1 MAPRL
6 GITHFR
12 LPDIVPGEEWPFS
25 CPTHSLAA
33 KANTESLRWLKSF
46 GQHSERALLNFS
58 RYRIDVLVSW
68 SYRHSGPDHYQL
80 CSDLMYLYW
89 LIDDI
94 TDKQTTEAALREAD
108 HMKIALA
115 DPFAPPP
122 QNEAVLGKAV
132 RSFWGTVLTKL
143 NPPPQSKARFIKN
156 FTSYINSLPEEAEDR
171 QTGRLRNIEEHFH
184 LRRRTGGL
192 LPSFDFIY
200 MPFELPD
207 AIADHPHI
215 NRMTLAVGDL
225 VITANDIYSWNVE
238 QAGGQMTVAHNIVDV
253 VKREKGLDM
262 QGAFDFVEGMYLD
275 IQKGLLDDLK
285 NIPTFE
291 GPENKVLKFYVEG
304 LVEWVQGNV
313 EFSLASGRYF
323 RDLMGDAD
331 IRKTR
336 LVAIYPPKRSLLGLW
351 AMLQAYFAFF
361 MAWLMYMIQR
371 YILLR
376 YKQL

>member
-1 MAPRL
+1 MAPQL

-25 CPTHSLAA
+25 CPIHSLAA

-46 GQHSERALLNFS
+46 GQHSERALLEFS
-58 RYRIDVLVSW
+58 RYRIDVMVAW
-68 SYRHSGPDHYQL
+68 SYRHAGPDHYQL
-80 CSDLMYLYW
+80 CSDLMHLFW

-94 TDKQTTEAALREAD
+94 TDKQTTEVALREAD

-122 QNEAVLGKAV
+122 QNEAVLGRAV
-132 RSFWGTVLTKL
+132 RSFWSMVLTKL
-143 NPPPQSKARFIKN
+143 NPPPATKARFIKD
-156 FTSYINSLPEEAEDR
+156 FTSYIDSMPEEAEDR

-184 LRRRTGGL
+184 LRRQTGGL
-192 LPSFDFIY
+192 LSSFDFIY

-215 NRMTLAVGDL
+215 NRMALATGDL
-225 VITANDIYSWNVE
+225 VVTANDIYSWNVE

-253 VKREKGLDM
+253 VKREKGLD
-262 QGAFDFVEGMYLD
+262 
-275 IQKGLLDDLK
+275 GLLDDLK
-285 NIPTFE
+285 NLPTFE
-291 GPENKVLKFYVEG
+291 GPENEVLKFYVEG

-323 RDLMGDAD
+323 RDLMGDTD

-351 AMLQAYFAFF
+351 VMLQAYFAFF
-361 MAWLMYMIQR
+361 MAGLMYMIQR